1 MPALNFHSL
10 KIDTKMEIFVYSRYF
25 WFISLIVILVEMQT
39 TSVLARPNHQKH
51 PFRKENR
58 TNSTNTQERL
68 IGLNNIQRE
77 RLIDLLRGGYRS
89 DDLLS
94 PSIRIEIANQVNSLP
109 PGIQKRLARGK
120 SLPPGIAKK
129 VYLPYEVNDY
139 LNLSQDVKIIVSG
152 TSVIVVDPLS
162 NIIWDV
168 LQDIF

>member
-1 MPALNFHSL
+1 
-10 KIDTKMEIFVYSRYF
+10 
-25 WFISLIVILVEMQT
+25 MQ
-39 TSVLARPNHQKH
+39 AA
-51 PFRKENR
+51 
-58 TNSTNTQERL
+58 TNTQERL

-89 DDLLS
+89 DDILS

-139 LNLSQDVKIIVSG
+139 LNLSQDVKIVVSG
-152 TSVIVVDPLS
+152 TSVIVVEPLS